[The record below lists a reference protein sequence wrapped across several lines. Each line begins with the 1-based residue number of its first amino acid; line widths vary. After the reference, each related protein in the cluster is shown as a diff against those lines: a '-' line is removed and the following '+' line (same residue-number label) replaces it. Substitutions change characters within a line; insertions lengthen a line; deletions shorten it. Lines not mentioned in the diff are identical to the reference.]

1 MANPVMFIRV
11 GDTYFNA
18 NEITEVVLNSDGTA
32 KLVYG
37 GGDDYIT
44 LHLAVDKATATSTLN
59 TLLAPVDLTSYM

>member
-18 NEITEVVLNSDGTA
+18 NEITQVVLQSDGTA
-32 KLVYG
+32 RLTYG
-37 GGDDYIT
+37 GGDDYIV
-44 LHLAVDKATATSTLN
+44 LHLAGDKATATTTLN